1 MKRVVLFLILFFE
14 TVLSGFFP
22 GVILLL
28 FSDLVYTLSVSAVMC
43 RCFRQMFCRGCFLI
57 FLAGCDYFAQCFFL
71 LGVIANLKFMCQIA
85 VLIAR
90 L

>member
-57 FLAGCDYFAQCFFL
+57 FLAGCDYFAQCFF
-71 LGVIANLKFMCQIA
+71 F
-85 VLIAR
+85 
-90 L
+90 